1 MNNYSVNYSAQIR
14 RPRYFINVSSH
25 IKFFIRMFHA
35 YSEQYCILHL
45 KMGKSVDLMLSVL
58 TTIIKTEPFIYESW
72 VKYQKYKD
80 KVNQNTD
87 QEPQRRGSR
96 II

>member
-1 MNNYSVNYSAQIR
+1 
-14 RPRYFINVSSH
+14 
-25 IKFFIRMFHA
+25 MFHA

-45 KMGKSVDLMLSVL
+45 KMGKSIDLMLSVL